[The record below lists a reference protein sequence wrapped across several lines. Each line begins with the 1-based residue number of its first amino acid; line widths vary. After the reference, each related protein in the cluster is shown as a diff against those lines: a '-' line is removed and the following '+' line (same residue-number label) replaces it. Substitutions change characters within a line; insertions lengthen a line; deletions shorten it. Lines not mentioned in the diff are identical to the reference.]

1 MRPHACLSRS
11 CSRSRSRCHR
21 IAVLTGN
28 AALVAALVVC
38 AGGCTSLQRYD
49 KVVADASQ
57 SKKDC
62 DEKKKRDEA
71 RRAGDEGEIAKL
83 QGALKDAETAAQ
95 ERDVKLSE
103 LSTAQHNAQA
113 SLDEQ
118 TAMNQQL
125 RGELTRLG
133 KDVDQILKDKGTLTK
148 SLSDAKSR
156 LDELRK
162 AQASAEARTAIFRD
176 FAKKFS
182 RMIEGKQLTIGVRQG
197 FLVMALSSDLLFDG
211 AKVEIKPAGQG
222 ALMEIAHAFAQ
233 TQGRRF
239 QVAAHTDNAKV
250 KTSRFPSSWEL
261 SAVRAVEV
269 VRFLIAQSVPAAMLS
284 AAGYGDVDPVAPN
297 DTSENRTRNRRIEF
311 MLQPN
316 AEDLV
321 VTPEWKG

>member
-1 MRPHACLSRS
+1 MRTRARLPGVLGLARCLRVVVAASS
-11 CSRSRSRCHR
+11 L
-21 IAVLTGN
+21 AL
-28 AALVAALVVC
+28 APALVLGT
-38 AGGCTSLQRYD
+38 GGCISLQRYD
-49 KVVADASQ
+49 KVVADAAKA
-57 SKKDC
+57 KKEC
-62 DEKKKRDEA
+62 DEKKKQDDA
-71 RRAGDEGEIAKL
+71 RLEGESADLAKV
-83 QGALKDAETAAQ
+83 QGALKEAESAAQ
-95 ERDVKLSE
+95 ERDVKLQE

-118 TAMNQQL
+118 TVMNQQL
-125 RGELTRLG
+125 RGELQRLG
-133 KDVDQILKDKGTLTK
+133 KDVDQILKDKGALTK
-148 SLSDAKSR
+148 SLADAKSR

-162 AQASAEARTAIFRD
+162 AQASAEARTALFRD
-176 FAKKFS
+176 FTKKFS
-182 RMIEGKQLTIGVRQG
+182 RMIEGKQLIIGVRQG
-197 FLVMALSSDLLFDG
+197 FLVMALSSDLLFDA

-222 ALMEIAHAFAQ
+222 ALMEIAHAFAS

-261 SAVRAVEV
+261 SAVRAVEI

-297 DTSENRTRNRRIEF
+297 DTSDNRTRNRRIEF